1 MGTRYAQGLLDRIL
15 SNFLKVAFIS
25 GAAFFL
31 ATSPSCH
38 GMLFFFMPH
47 NVAYFLSEQA
57 SLHPDDAAVRAP
69 VGRGAKGTIRYVERS
84 FAELDAEASATAH
97 YFTGKGIRRGTRVLL
112 MVKPGLD
119 LIRIVFALFRIG
131 AVPIV
136 IDPGMGLMRFL
147 RCVRHSKP
155 EAVVGVPAA
164 IWVARLFRPSFRG
177 VSVKLSV
184 GDGFEK
190 QIAQFSGQG
199 GFPVVDSAEDELAAV
214 LFTSG
219 STGPAKGVC
228 YAHGMFVAQVEAIRA
243 QYGIEPGEI
252 DLPMLPVFALFNPA
266 LGMCTVVP
274 EMNPSRPATVDPEK
288 IVRAIQQNSV
298 TNSFG
303 SPALWTKIARYC
315 EAHAV
320 TLPSVRRILMAGA
333 PVPPALMQQ
342 METIIPNGE
351 IYTPYGATEAL
362 PVSSISATDV
372 LRETAVLTALGDGTC
387 VGHPLPG
394 VDVRIVQPVNRP
406 IPNIEDAVAL
416 PSGEIGEIIVRGP
429 SVTHSYDKRPD
440 ADADSKIQDGDGHWH
455 RMGDLGWISAAGRLW
470 FCGRK
475 VERVLTAEGPLYTDC
490 CEAIFNAHPKVFR
503 SALIDIGGG
512 RPAMV
517 IEPEAGAFPVGDSGR
532 TAFIAGL
539 LEHAQSNAMTIG
551 IERFFFE
558 KSFPVDVRHN
568 AKIHRLSLARKFA
581 ER

>member
-1 MGTRYAQGLLDRIL
+1 
-15 SNFLKVAFIS
+15 
-25 GAAFFL
+25 
-31 ATSPSCH
+31 
-38 GMLFFFMPH
+38 MPH

-57 SLHPDDAAVRAP
+57 KLHSNAAAVRAP
-69 VGRGAKGTIRYVERS
+69 VGRASGGAIRYVERS
-84 FAELDAEASATAH
+84 FAELDAEASATAY
-97 YFTGKGIRRGTRVLL
+97 YFTDKGIQRGTRVLL

-136 IDPGMGLMRFL
+136 IDPGMGLRRFL
-147 RCVRHSKP
+147 RCVQHSGP
-155 EAVVGVPAA
+155 TAVVGIPAA

-177 VSVKLSV
+177 VSVKVSV
-184 GDGFEK
+184 GAGFEA
-190 QIAQFSGQG
+190 QIGQFAEQG
-199 GFPVVDSAEDELAAV
+199 DFPVVDSGENELAAV

-243 QYGIEPGEI
+243 QYGIEPGEV

-288 IVRAIQQNSV
+288 IVRAIQQNAVS
-298 TNSFG
+298 NSFG

-315 EAHAV
+315 EAHGV

-342 METIIPNGE
+342 MEAIIPNGE
-351 IYTPYGATEAL
+351 IHTPYGATEAL
-362 PVSSISATDV
+362 PVSSIASTEV
-372 LRETAVLTALGDGTC
+372 LRATAARTASGEGTC
-387 VGHPLPG
+387 VGKPLPG
-394 VDVRIVQPVNRP
+394 VDVAIIEPVDGP
-406 IPNIEDAVAL
+406 IATIDQSVEL
-416 PSGEIGEIIVRGP
+416 PVGVIGEMIVRGP
-429 SVTHSYDKRPD
+429 SVTRGYDKRPD
-440 ADADSKIQDGDGHWH
+440 ADAGAKIRDGDRHWH
-455 RMGDLGWISAAGRLW
+455 RMGDMGWLDAAGQLW

-475 VERVLTAEGPLYTDC
+475 VERVLTAQGPLYTDC
-490 CEAIFNAHPKVFR
+490 CEAIFNAHPQVFR
-503 SALIDIGGG
+503 SALIDVGGG
-512 RPAMV
+512 CPAIV
-517 IEPEAGAFPVGDSGR
+517 IEPDAGAFPRGASDRAG
-532 TAFIAGL
+532 FIASL
-539 LEHAQSNAMTIG
+539 RERAQAHVLTSG

-558 KSFPVDVRHN
+558 RSFPVDVRHN